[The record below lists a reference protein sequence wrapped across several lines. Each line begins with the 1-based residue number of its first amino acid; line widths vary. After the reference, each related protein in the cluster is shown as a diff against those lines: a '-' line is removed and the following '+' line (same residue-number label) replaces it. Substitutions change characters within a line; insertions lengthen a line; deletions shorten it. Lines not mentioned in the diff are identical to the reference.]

1 MKFKKKDKVNLPFNE
16 EGIVMKYDNT
26 LLWRFPYKVKITKA
40 TLSELGEVGDF
51 KECQME
57 LVN

>member
-1 MKFKKKDKVNLPFNE
+1 MKFKKGDKVKLPFNE
-16 EGIVMKYDNT
+16 EGIVMKYVE
-26 LLWRFPYKVKITKA
+26 LLWGFPYKVKITKA

-57 LVN
+57 LVH